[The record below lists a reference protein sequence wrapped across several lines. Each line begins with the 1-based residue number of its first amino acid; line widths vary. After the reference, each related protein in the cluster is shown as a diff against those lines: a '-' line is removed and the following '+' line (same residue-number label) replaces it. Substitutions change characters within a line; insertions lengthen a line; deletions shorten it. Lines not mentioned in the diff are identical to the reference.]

1 MHNMHTRLRLPA
13 CVPVSLSLS
22 LSLVVWLKTPFPSAL
37 GKGVF
42 SPTGS
47 PGRRAA
53 HLKRWQGNFPER
65 GRTITRQQTRGP
77 AVSRGRARTYPLC
90 CARATSASCSR

>member
-53 HLKRWQGNFPER
+53 HLKRFQGNFQSGGAQSPDN
-65 GRTITRQQTRGP
+65 RQELGAAAMTTTG
-77 AVSRGRARTYPLC
+77 L
-90 CARATSASCSR
+90 